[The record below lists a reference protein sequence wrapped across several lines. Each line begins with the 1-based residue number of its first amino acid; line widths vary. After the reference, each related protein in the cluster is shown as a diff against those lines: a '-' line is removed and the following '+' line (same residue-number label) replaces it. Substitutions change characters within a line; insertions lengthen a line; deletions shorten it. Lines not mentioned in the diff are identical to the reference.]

1 MPRKKTTRGQLKTVS
16 CPRCGKKFPSETN
29 VLQHMN
35 QPNGRCYIADII
47 TAGNSTEGVHNRED
61 FDVPDIYRSDNDIDM
76 TDIPP
81 ASPEYDEP
89 HPFSD
94 FDVPPAPAN
103 RDAPPTPA
111 NRDAP
116 PTPSHYREGHPDY
129 PGRFVEVYEGCTA
142 AFPGGETFMG
152 RFRSDRYAEQRREN
166 IYFPFV
172 SRKEWEFA
180 SWLLRSSL
188 SMAAIDSLL
197 SLEIVSG
204 IFVHVLRLTILQIRD
219 MSLSFRSANELR
231 TRAETLP
238 SGPQWVCET
247 LKTEYPTLL
256 PACLFYCDPLECLQA
271 LLSHPLFKPHIS
283 FFPQRLWTCA
293 AKVCCIYDEWLSGD
307 HAWSMQVSL
316 SFTPGSPMMT
326 CISPRSHYCQVLCS
340 LGLSYRQTRLIS
352 P

>member
-1 MPRKKTTRGQLKTVS
+1 MPQKKTTCGQLKTVS

-35 QPNGRCYIADII
+35 QPNGRCYITDII
-47 TAGNSTEGVHNRED
+47 TTGNSTEGVCNRED
-61 FDVPDIYRSDNDIDM
+61 FNIPDIYRSDNDINM

-81 ASPEYDEP
+81 ASPEYGEP

-94 FDVPPAPAN
+94 FDVPPA
-103 RDAPPTPA
+103 PA

-129 PGRFVEVYEGCTA
+129 PGRFVEVYEGCAA
-142 AFPGGETFMG
+142 AFPGGEMFMG
-152 RFRSDRYAEQRREN
+152 QFRSDRYAEQRREN
-166 IYFPFV
+166 IYFPFA

-188 SMAAIDSLL
+188 SMAVINNLL

-204 IFVHVLRLTILQIRD
+204 IFVHVLRLTILQIGG
-219 MSLSFRSANELR
+219 MLLSFRSANELR
-231 TRAETLP
+231 THAETLP
-238 SGPQWVCET
+238 SGPRWVCET

-256 PACLFYCDPLECLQA
+256 PARLFYRNPLECLQA

-283 FFPQRLWTCA
+283 FFPRRLWTCA
-293 AKVCCIYDEWLSGD
+293 AKVYHIYNEWLSGD
-307 HAWSMQVSL
+307 RAWSMQISL
-316 SFTPGSPMMT
+316 SFTPGLPMMM
-326 CISPRSHYCQVLCS
+326 CISSRSHYHQVLRS
-340 LGLSYRQTRLIS
+340 LGLSYCQTRLIS
-352 P
+352 S